1 MGRRGDVSTGARLDV
16 RIAAA
21 LPFRNRGSNMA
32 KPIRDIG
39 ISGRAKVLGCGHG
52 GCLGVCSRQCPAA
65 LLRLEIPFSIRRF
78 RVLLSCWLSRALNDS
93 VAGLAGKKEEPET
106 F

>member
-1 MGRRGDVSTGARLDV
+1 
-16 RIAAA
+16 
-21 LPFRNRGSNMA
+21 MA

-39 ISGRAKVLGCGHG
+39 IFGRAKVLGCGHG
-52 GCLGVCSRQCPAA
+52 GCLDVCSRQCPAA

-93 VAGLAGKKEEPET
+93 VAGLAGNPAQDVREEKGEWMT
-106 F
+106 SVHCC